1 MPPGS
6 TNKQI
11 QRYEFTAV
19 YTHPDAKVDII
30 LVHGLNGDPQR
41 TWTASNGVFWP
52 SDLLPDSLK
61 TEHANVLVYGYNADV
76 YSSRN
81 DRSASNNFIHH
92 HAQSLIATLTAYRK
106 SEGTLKNPIIWVVHS
121 LGGILT
127 KRALLY
133 SNDVRTENHNDLR
146 SVYVS
151 TYGIIFLGTPH
162 TGSGLATW
170 GHMLQ
175 FMSEAVIPKKL
186 FETEPVLI
194 KTLRKDN
201 ETLQNINNHFLDIY
215 QRFQIHM
222 AHENHKTDLK
232 GSKAVVVDPAS
243 ASPQL
248 PGVTYY
254 GIESTHSGMCKF
266 ESNTAPGYRT
276 VSTAIRDWVKEASN
290 VIQVRWLV
298 ELDDRQVRQQLEIH
312 ERRLRQLGGQP
323 ANAETQMMVPEVES
337 PLTPN
342 LPQVPPLALTHDS
355 TQSDIIDVTVPQTRE
370 SPLFIHPEPFRPN
383 SYFVGRDEEMKR
395 LHKMLMDR
403 GKRAQGTSAVLI
415 QCLPGGG
422 KTHLARQYVFEHR
435 DDYPGGVY
443 WVRAKSQN
451 ETEYWYWR
459 IAKNE
464 ALRGLVSQ
472 EDVQELRDPKKIVA
486 IVRKWLNSLDNWLL
500 VLDGVHF
507 DDPGLQEFIPDAKN
521 TSLIFTSTERAVIE
535 DYRFDS
541 PEVMELPLI
550 AVQDATDLFLLEMGR
565 KKPWT
570 QDDRARALELV
581 QLMGRLPLM
590 IHVAAQQLKAT
601 REPLSKYLRSYKN
614 RAQAGTLPAYKSVRD
629 QLQHR
634 GATSALNLISI
645 VVFFDQHVPVE
656 MLTLGMSALDNRTP
670 LKTPD
675 ASRRKANLTNTLK
688 VLIAFALLER
698 TEIQDI
704 SPVSS
709 RSSKQAFDRAG
720 ESLDILR
727 IHSVVQQFFIDTLSE
742 EKQAPFWL
750 ERAAAVW
757 CRSFDEAD
765 KKIKEHSSVGLPDDY
780 RRFAIHGRRLL
791 EHVKRFE
798 KRSPELLGLVK
809 GNIEQRLDRTQSQI
823 ERLSQTLQT
832 SIVEGSQE
840 IPATSVF
847 ERTNSSSE
855 TDSLTPPSH
864 SSTSTTSV
872 LRDGDESP
880 ELFQSPTT
888 PGADFAHNPYHFHV
902 PYPQHQTIPVPRDPS
917 DLNDDSKTVTG
928 SPNIG
933 TLPDGPPKTGEN
945 GHIRNDR
952 HGSDWDFIVPNLNHR
967 SVRKLEHN
975 RYHDR
980 GGSWRDTS
988 ISDPRVSISR
998 EIAKGSITSK
1008 APRSQSTSRVTA
1020 GSEAELHLHRIR
1032 KSLPSS
1038 EDKPLPHERSV
1049 SSGSLPRPRF
1059 LMGNNVPA
1067 EALAT
1072 KTPEDEYSMS
1082 PVEFSNSLA
1091 KIAAAPS
1098 SWTAATLKKL
1108 KENIQPTEPTT
1119 DEPNPQANLASSP
1132 APLFAGSGTRS
1143 AGSSP
1148 ASRSSPF
1155 TPPAPPP
1162 PLEVEINTTTSLRRG
1177 AHPTIRQW
1185 ETHAYHPTL
1194 SRLDSSSLANF
1205 DTTDPMS
1212 FSYPS
1217 IQHPPPP
1224 TTHTLHPSRLAQVQ
1238 LTSPG
1243 GYTSEPMSR
1252 NPSGGSAVSAAE
1264 SANPPSSSSPFT
1276 ASVSRGRRDSSSGG
1290 SIRNRLLPFLIPG
1303 WRRRRP
1309 SHTETEPSPRL
1320 GDAFGEVETSYSRW
1334 EERHHHNQMDDE
1346 SVLASSQWTP
1356 VQPRDR
1362 GGGRSQS
1369 QSPAPRGRRGQQ
1381 GATRGSG
1388 RVESDSRARG
1398 GSSLGGEA
1406 MARHGSGS
1414 GSGSGSGGLRLADG
1428 RVVEFGERRGSGNVR
1443 IDGAGAGTEIG
1454 RDSEKEEGL
1463 GLGIS
1468 MEE

>member
-1 MPPGS
+1 MGS
-6 TNKQI
+6 INKQI

-19 YTHPDAKVDII
+19 YTHPEAKVDII

-41 TWTASNGVFWP
+41 TWTAQNGVFWP
-52 SDLLPDSLK
+52 TDLLPDSLK
-61 TEHANVLVYGYNADV
+61 AEHANVLVYGYNADV

-92 HAQSLIATLTAYRK
+92 HAQTLVATLTHYRK

-133 SNDVRTENHNDLR
+133 SNDVRTENHDDLR

-162 TGSGLATW
+162 LGSGLATW

-175 FMSEAVIPKKL
+175 SMSEAVIPRKI

-194 KTLRKDN
+194 KTLKKDN

-222 AHENHKTDLK
+222 AHENHKTDIK
-232 GSKAVVVDPAS
+232 GSKVMVVDPSS

-254 GIESTHSGMCKF
+254 GIEATHSGMCKF
-266 ESNTAPGYRT
+266 ESNTAPGFRT
-276 VSTAIRDWVKEASN
+276 VSTAIGEWVKEAPS

-298 ELDDRQVRQQLEIH
+298 ELDDRQVRQQLDIH
-312 ERRLRQLGGQP
+312 ERRLRQLGNQP
-323 ANAETQMMVPEVES
+323 PNTETQMIVHEVES
-337 PLTPN
+337 PATPQG
-342 LPQVPPLALTHDS
+342 PEVPPLALTHDS
-355 TQSDIIDVTVPQTRE
+355 TQSEIIDVTVPQTKD

-383 SYFVGRDEEMKR
+383 SYFVGRDDEMKL

-403 GKRAQGTSAVLI
+403 GKRSQGTSAVLI
-415 QCLPGGG
+415 QSLPGGG
-422 KTHLARQYVFEHR
+422 KTHLARQYVFEHKE
-435 DDYPGGVY
+435 DYPGGVY
-443 WVRAKSQN
+443 WVRAKSQQ
-451 ETEYWYWR
+451 EMEYWYWR

-464 ALRGLVSQ
+464 ALRGLVSH
-472 EDVQELRDPKKIVA
+472 EDVQELRDPRKIVA
-486 IVRKWLNSLDNWLL
+486 IVRKWLNSLDDWLL

-507 DDPGLQEFIPDAKN
+507 DAPGLQEFIPDAKN
-521 TSLIFTSTERAVIE
+521 TSLIFTSTERAVVE

-541 PEVMELPLI
+541 PQVMELPLL
-550 AVQDATDLFLLEMGR
+550 APREATDLLLLEMDK

-570 QDDRARALELV
+570 QDDRSRALELV
-581 QLMGRLPLM
+581 ELMGRLPLM

-614 RAQAGTLPAYKSVRD
+614 RAQAGALPAYKSVRD

-634 GATSALNLISI
+634 GATAALNLISI

-704 SPVSS
+704 SPTSS
-709 RSSKQAFDRAG
+709 RSSKQGAERTV

-727 IHSVVQQFFIDTLSE
+727 VHSVVQAFFIDTLSD
-742 EKQAPFWL
+742 EKQTPFWL

-765 KKIKEHSSVGLPDDY
+765 RKIKEHTGVGLPDDY

-791 EHVKRFE
+791 EHVKKFE

-809 GNIEQRLDRTQSQI
+809 DNIEQRLYKTQGEI
-823 ERLSQTLQT
+823 DRLSYTLQT
-832 SIVEGSQE
+832 HIVEGSQE
-840 IPATSVF
+840 MPPISVF
-847 ERTNSSSE
+847 ERTGSSSE
-855 TDSLTPPSH
+855 TDSMTPPSH
-864 SSTSTTSV
+864 SSTSTSGITSV
-872 LRDGDESP
+872 LHDDDERSQM
-880 ELFQSPTT
+880 FQSPTT
-888 PGADFAHNPYHFHV
+888 PGPDFAHNPYHFHV
-902 PYPQHQTIPVPRDPS
+902 PYPQQQTIPVPRDPS
-917 DLNDDSKTVTG
+917 DLHDDARTVTA
-928 SPNIG
+928 SPNRG
-933 TLPDGPPKTGEN
+933 NATGVDGSSRAEN
-945 GHIRNDR
+945 GNVRNDR
-952 HGSDWDFIVPNLNHR
+952 QGSEWDFIIPNLNHR
-967 SVRKLEHN
+967 SVRKVEHR

-980 GGSWRDTS
+980 AGAWRDTS

-998 EIAKGSITSK
+998 EIAKGSITNVSQP
-1008 APRSQSTSRVTA
+1008 PRSQSQNRLSA
-1020 GSEAELHLHRIR
+1020 ESEAELQLHKIR
-1032 KSLPSS
+1032 KSIPSS
-1038 EDKPLPHERSV
+1038 DDKHMLHERSF
-1049 SSGSLPRPRF
+1049 SQGSLPRPRF
-1059 LMGNNVPA
+1059 LMGSNSHADP
-1067 EALAT
+1067 LAT
-1072 KTPEDEYSMS
+1072 KIPEDEYSMS

-1091 KIAAAPS
+1091 KIAATPS

-1108 KENIQPTEPTT
+1108 KENLKPADCDPEQT
-1119 DEPNPQANLASSP
+1119 DNPKDANLPASP
-1132 APLFAGSGTRS
+1132 APLFAGTRS

-1148 ASRSSPF
+1148 ANRSSPF
-1155 TPPAPPP
+1155 PPP
-1162 PLEVEINTTTSLRRG
+1162 PIEIEINTAASLRRG
-1177 AHPTIRQW
+1177 LPPTIRQW

-1194 SRLDSSSLANF
+1194 SRLDSSSLAYQ
-1205 DTTDPMS
+1205 DAGPLS

-1217 IQHPPPP
+1217 IQRPSPPNTNVQPM
-1224 TTHTLHPSRLAQVQ
+1224 TRTAQLQ
-1238 LTSPG
+1238 LSGPG

-1252 NPSGGSAVSAAE
+1252 NPSTGGGSNQSHRSAPETAQ
-1264 SANPPSSSSPFT
+1264 PQSSSPP
-1276 ASVSRGRRDSSSGG
+1276 SGRARSGSG
-1290 SIRNRLLPFLIPG
+1290 SGIINRLLPFNIPG
-1303 WRRRRP
+1303 LRQRRP

-1334 EERHHHNQMDDE
+1334 EDRHSHAIQDERE
-1346 SVLASSQWTP
+1346 SPMAAAQWTTP
-1356 VQPRDR
+1356 S
-1362 GGGRSQS
+1362 GTKSGRSQS
-1369 QSPAPRGRRGQQ
+1369 QSPAPRGRRGQ
-1381 GATRGSG
+1381 GVTRGG
-1388 RVESDSRARG
+1388 RPG
-1398 GSSLGGEA
+1398 PGKGKGSPGVGVGGEA
-1406 MARHGSGS
+1406 MARNASGS
-1414 GSGSGSGGLRLADG
+1414 GSGSGSGGFMLADG
-1428 RVVEFGERRGSGNVR
+1428 RVVEFGERRGSTAMQR
-1443 IDGAGAGTEIG
+1443 S
-1454 RDSEKEEGL
+1454 RSEESRQSDLL
-1463 GLGIS
+1463 GLGIHL
-1468 MEE
+1468 EE